1 MAVRGHFRGNAS
13 GGGCH
18 CFDRAAGVSLRELMA
33 RVGHTSTQTALVYL
47 HDTDDGQR
55 IIAAAVRGAG
65 PDDGF

>member
-1 MAVRGHFRGNAS
+1 M
-13 GGGCH
+13 
-18 CFDRAAGVSLRELMA
+18 RELMA